1 MKTPTLQIASLIV
14 ACSNFLHA
22 QAEPTPIVGA
32 WQIGGGAA
40 NASEVIIF
48 LENGIY
54 LYAGDTDEDSST
66 NEFDGMERGTYSW
79 NEATQSFSASA
90 IVDTNGSPGING
102 FQGTVSVAGDILTIT
117 DPGEGSIPLNRVWS
131 ATSPIVGG
139 WLESGAGTNNYSALV
154 FMSNGVYFF
163 ITDTNPAVYPGELD
177 GMERGT
183 YSVNPT
189 TGILFATP
197 TTDTNGTANVAS
209 GISTLRVAGDT
220 MTVTDDEE
228 GRVILNRIVHRH
240 GTVGISKAGN
250 QIIIEF
256 SGTLQTSSDLGI
268 WEDVIPQPVSPW
280 TLTTIAPKAFFLARG
295 K

>member
-1 MKTPTLQIASLIV
+1 MKIPTLPIGSLIV
-14 ACSNFLHA
+14 TCFLA
-22 QAEPTPIVGA
+22 SQAYAELQPIVGV
-32 WQIGGGAA
+32 WEIGGGAA

-54 LYAGDTDEDSST
+54 LYAGDTDEGSSP

-79 NEATQSFSASA
+79 NEANQSFSATAS
-90 IVDTNGSPGING
+90 VDTNGSPGLNG
-102 FQGTVSVAGDILTIT
+102 FQGSVSIIGDVLTIT

-131 ATSPIVGG
+131 ATFPIVGG
-139 WLESGAGTNNYSALV
+139 WLESGAGPNSYSALV

-189 TGILFATP
+189 TGILYATP
-197 TTDTNGTANVAS
+197 TADTNGTANVAS
-209 GISTLRVAGDT
+209 GVTTLRVAGDL

-228 GRVILNRIVHRH
+228 GRVILNRIVHTP
-240 GTVGISKAGN
+240 GTAEISKPGN
-250 QIIIEF
+250 QIVIEF
-256 SGTLQTSSDLGI
+256 SGTLQTSSDLGV
-268 WEDVIPQPVSPW
+268 WEDVNPQPASPW
-280 TLTTIAPKAFFLARG
+280 TFNAVAPKAFFLSRG